1 MNNKPLEKKIER
13 LEQLKNKELEKIAAI
28 NQIVSEYDKQLKVLY
43 DYRKEQEKIYQR
55 QQELDLKIK
64 EQQ

>member
-13 LEQLKNKELEKIAAI
+13 LEQLKNKELEKIATI
-28 NQIVSEYDKQLKVLY
+28 NQVVSEYDKQLKVLN
-43 DYRKEQEKIYQR
+43 DYKKQQDKIYQM

>member
-13 LEQLKNKELEKIAAI
+13 LEQLKNKELEKISTI
-28 NQIVSEYDKQLKVLY
+28 NQTISEYDKQLKVLY
-43 DYRKEQEKIYQR
+43 DFRKEQEKIYQR

>member
-1 MNNKPLEKKIER
+1 MNNKALEKKIER
-13 LEQLKNKELEKIAAI
+13 LEQLRNKELEKITAI
-28 NQIVSEYDKQLKVLY
+28 NQVVSEYDKQLKVLY
-43 DYRKEQEKIYQR
+43 DFRKEQDKIYQR

>member
-1 MNNKPLEKKIER
+1 MNNKTLEKKIER
-13 LEQLKNKELEKIAAI
+13 LEQLKNKELEKI
-28 NQIVSEYDKQLKVLY
+28 
-43 DYRKEQEKIYQR
+43 YQR

>member
-13 LEQLKNKELEKIAAI
+13 LELLKNKELEKIAAI
-28 NQIVSEYDKQLKVLY
+28 NQVVSEYDKQLKVLY

>member
-13 LEQLKNKELEKIAAI
+13 LEQLKNKELEKIATI
-28 NQIVSEYDKQLKVLY
+28 NQVVSEYDKQLKVLN
-43 DYRKEQEKIYQR
+43 DYKKQQDKICQM